1 MAPVRK
7 KVGEFQVELDNGHC
21 VKDAFGKKCRNL
33 RLEENDRAQNAQNDT
48 NKRFLNK
55 LTITWVVPGP
65 TLGKHLREW
74 DSHCLPIVAEVIPT
88 W

>member
-33 RLEENDRAQNAQNDT
+33 RLEENDGRSSAKCT
-48 NKRFLNK
+48 K
-55 LTITWVVPGP
+55 
-65 TLGKHLREW
+65 
-74 DSHCLPIVAEVIPT
+74 
-88 W
+88 